1 MRVILNS
8 PVLAM
13 SDSGPA
19 SSSDKP
25 QASNVRWQFIDSS
38 NNSRSNLTQ
47 VKRHVM
53 QEYMRQKKGD
63 LQPGE
68 GEEEEEAEPIRPA
81 KRGRPKSTR
90 AAKRKST
97 RKAAQDT
104 IHPTPQDPLS
114 TNATKQPP
122 PVSEHDASAD
132 IEDIGQDRIVAV
144 TTSSSASM
152 LRVQAQSTTH
162 LPYRTS
168 SIQPYNP
175 FEPQRLMNISPQTHS
190 HPTDWSSIASWSSA
204 PTTPLEFTQSP
215 RSIMSAARTDPFNTL
230 PIELDLDG
238 QRLFDFYVNDMPAC
252 SYGTHFRSLKA
263 HNWYT
268 AVFVPEAM
276 KGAVAFQNTI
286 LVHAA
291 NTWAWVRNEGE
302 TADGLLHRDRA
313 IRMLREHIHKNPGD
327 TSDVAIISCLS
338 AAALEDFDPRPGRK
352 EFSWMHMRA
361 ARDMIRARGGPA
373 AFANTRLGMLI
384 NWQDYILSGYETRG
398 LSFSF
403 EPTPPSIQNVP
414 TEPLTHPSQISPSI
428 PSQPPHSMPSPP
440 YSTSSLSDN
449 TPCSE
454 PPSTTINSLMQLSPM
469 DEIRLQCEEFLD
481 FLRRCEQLALYQKAN
496 PESCDLSRHAS
507 VQESSLLFQILAAPP
522 GARFTASGD
531 RKQMVARFTA
541 LMILNAALWDYRYSP
556 IHAGTFLRTLEHS
569 MIDSEVSMSGSV
581 EAILQILLTCND
593 GYVSVDDIISSS
605 LSEELPD
612 FTQYSSTAAS
622 PSARPWFAG
631 RMLKIA
637 KRLGADSWHQISDL
651 LFSCLT
657 LQVSDYI
664 IHSWEPK
671 LRREILEA
679 PLTSYTMP
687 SLLE

>member
-1 MRVILNS
+1 
-8 PVLAM
+8 M

-19 SSSDKP
+19 GSSDKASTDNP

-38 NNSRSNLTQ
+38 NNRRSNLTQ

-63 LQPGE
+63 SQQGE
-68 GEEEEEAEPIRPA
+68 DEEEEENAPIRPA
-81 KRGRPKSTR
+81 KRGRPKSNR

-97 RKAAQDT
+97 RKAT
-104 IHPTPQDPLS
+104 HFTPQDPQS
-114 TNATKQPP
+114 TNATNQPP
-122 PVSEHDASAD
+122 AVSKQDALAD
-132 IEDIGQDRIVAV
+132 IEDSGQDRIVAV
-144 TTSSSASM
+144 TTSSNRSKLPA
-152 LRVQAQSTTH
+152 QAQSITH

-175 FEPQRLMNISPQTHS
+175 FEPQRLMNISPQPHN
-190 HPTDWSSIASWSSA
+190 
-204 PTTPLEFTQSP
+204 
-215 RSIMSAARTDPFNTL
+215 PFNTL
-230 PIELDLDG
+230 PVELDLDG

-313 IRMLREHIHKNPGD
+313 IRMLREHMHKNPGD

-403 EPTPPSIQNVP
+403 EPTPSFTPNVSA
-414 TEPLTHPSQISPSI
+414 EPLVQPSQIS
-428 PSQPPHSMPSPP
+428 QSMPSPP
-440 YSTSSLSDN
+440 YSTSSLSDVA
-449 TPCSE
+449 PCSE
-454 PPSTTINSLMQLSPM
+454 PTSAAATSSLIQLSPI

-496 PESCDLSRHAS
+496 PELCDLSRHTS

-541 LMILNAALWDYRYSP
+541 LMILNAALWDYRYAP
-556 IHAGTFLRTLEHS
+556 IHEGTFLRTLEYAL
-569 MIDSEVSMSGSV
+569 IDSEVSMSGSV

-593 GYVSVDDIISSS
+593 GYVSVDDIVSSS
-605 LSEELPD
+605 LSDEMPD
-612 FTQYSSTAAS
+612 FTQYSSVTSS

-637 KRLGADSWHQISDL
+637 KRLSADSWHQISDL
-651 LFSCLT
+651 FFSCLT
-657 LQVSDYI
+657 LQVSEHTV
-664 IHSWEPK
+664 HSWEPE

-679 PLTSYTMP
+679 PLTSYSMP

>member
-1 MRVILNS
+1 
-8 PVLAM
+8 M
-13 SDSGPA
+13 SDPGPA
-19 SSSDKP
+19 GSSDKPSSDKPSSDKPSSDKP

-63 LQPGE
+63 SQQ
-68 GEEEEEAEPIRPA
+68 A
-81 KRGRPKSTR
+81 KRGRPKATR

-97 RKAAQDT
+97 RKATQS
-104 IHPTPQDPLS
+104 TPQDPQS
-114 TNATKQPP
+114 TNETNQSPAVSKQ
-122 PVSEHDASAD
+122 DALAD
-132 IEDIGQDRIVAV
+132 IEDSGQGRIVAV
-144 TTSSSASM
+144 TTSSNPYELPA
-152 LRVQAQSTTH
+152 QAQSITH
-162 LPYRTS
+162 LPYRAS

-175 FEPQRLMNISPQTHS
+175 FDPQRLMNISPQTHS
-190 HPTDWSSIASWSSA
+190 YPTDFSSSLASWSSA
-204 PTTPLEFTQSP
+204 PTTPLDFTQSP

-313 IRMLREHIHKNPGD
+313 IRMLREHMYKNPGD

-338 AAALEDFDPRPGRK
+338 AAALEDFDPRLGRK

-403 EPTPPSIQNVP
+403 EPTPSFTP
-414 TEPLTHPSQISPSI
+414 TVSAEPLVQPPQISQSI
-428 PSQPPHSMPSPP
+428 PSPP
-440 YSTSSLSDN
+440 YSTSSLSDT

-454 PPSTTINSLMQLSPM
+454 PPPVATNSLMQLSPI

-481 FLRRCEQLALYQKAN
+481 LLRRCEQLALYQKAN
-496 PESCDLSRHAS
+496 PESCDLSRHTS
-507 VQESSLLFQILAAPP
+507 VQESSLLFQILSAPP

-541 LMILNAALWDYRYSP
+541 LMILNAALWDYRYAP
-556 IHAGTFLRTLEHS
+556 IHAGTFLRTLEYA

-581 EAILQILLTCND
+581 EAILQILLACND
-593 GYVSVDDIISSS
+593 GYVSVDHIISSS
-605 LSEELPD
+605 MSDELPD
-612 FTQYSSTAAS
+612 FTQYSSATPS

-651 LFSCLT
+651 LFYCLT
-657 LQVSDYI
+657 LQVSEYTV
-664 IHSWEPK
+664 HSWEPD

>member
-1 MRVILNS
+1 
-8 PVLAM
+8 M

-19 SSSDKP
+19 GSSDKP

-63 LQPGE
+63 SQQAE
-68 GEEEEEAEPIRPA
+68 DEEIEEDAPTRPA

-90 AAKRKST
+90 ATKRKST
-97 RKAAQDT
+97 RKAT
-104 IHPTPQDPLS
+104 HPTPQDPQS
-114 TNATKQPP
+114 TNVTNQPVALFEQDA
-122 PVSEHDASAD
+122 PVD
-132 IEDIGQDRIVAV
+132 IEDIGQDRIATV
-144 TTSSSASM
+144 TTSSSPSALSA
-152 LRVQAQSTTH
+152 QAQSIAH

-175 FEPQRLMNISPQTHS
+175 FEPQRLVDISPQTHS
-190 HPTDWSSIASWSSA
+190 YPTDLSSSLASWSST

-252 SYGTHFRSLKA
+252 SYGSHFRSLKA

-327 TSDVAIISCLS
+327 TSDIAIISCLS

-361 ARDMIRARGGPA
+361 ARDMIRARGGPT

-403 EPTPPSIQNVP
+403 EPTSSFTPITPAEPPVQ
-414 TEPLTHPSQISPSI
+414 PSQIS
-428 PSQPPHSMPSPP
+428 HSMPSPP
-440 YSTSSLSDN
+440 YSTSSLSDI

-454 PPSTTINSLMQLSPM
+454 PPPAATSSLIQLSPI

-496 PESCDLSRHAS
+496 PESCDLTRHTS
-507 VQESSLLFQILAAPP
+507 VQKSSLIFQILAAPP

-531 RKQMVARFTA
+531 RKQMVARLTA
-541 LMILNAALWDYRYSP
+541 LMILNAALWDYRYAP
-556 IHAGTFLRTLEHS
+556 MHAGTFLRTLEHA

-581 EAILQILLTCND
+581 EAILQILLACND
-593 GYVSVDDIISSS
+593 GYVSADDIISSS

-612 FTQYSSTAAS
+612 FSQYSSVTAS
-622 PSARPWFAG
+622 PSARPWFTG

-637 KRLGADSWHQISDL
+637 KRLGADSWHQISAL

-657 LQVSDYI
+657 LQVSEYTV
-664 IHSWEPK
+664 HSWEPE

>member
-1 MRVILNS
+1 MRVLLAS
-8 PVLAM
+8 TVLAM

-19 SSSDKP
+19 ESSDKSQTP
-25 QASNVRWQFIDSS
+25 NMRWQFIDAS

-53 QEYMRQKKGD
+53 QEYMRQKKSD
-63 LQPGE
+63 PHHGE
-68 GEEEEEAEPIRPA
+68 SEEEDAPIRPA

-97 RKAAQDT
+97 RNAAHGT
-104 IHPTPQDPLS
+104 SRS
-114 TNATKQPP
+114 TTKEKQPVEDTQQIP
-122 PVSEHDASAD
+122 TLSNNDAPAD
-132 IEDIGQDRIVAV
+132 IEDIGQDWISAV
-144 TTSSSASM
+144 STSSNPTA
-152 LRVQAQSTTH
+152 LPATAQSIVN

-168 SIQPYNP
+168 PIQPYNP
-175 FEPQRLMNISPQTHS
+175 FQPRNLRRISPQTQS
-190 HPTDWSSIASWSSA
+190 HLSDLSSLASWSSA

-230 PIELDLDG
+230 PIELDIDG

-302 TADGLLHRDRA
+302 TSDGLLHRDRA
-313 IRMLREHIHKNPGD
+313 IRMLREHMHKTPGD

-403 EPTPPSIQNVP
+403 EPAT
-414 TEPLTHPSQISPSI
+414 I
-428 PSQPPHSMPSPP
+428 PSQTLSAEPTIQASPNPNSMPSPP
-440 YSTSSLSDN
+440 CSTSSLSDI
-449 TPCSE
+449 TPCPE
-454 PPSTTINSLMQLSPM
+454 PPPITGNLPQPSPI

-481 FLRRCEQLALYQKAN
+481 FLRRCEQLALYQRQY
-496 PESCDLSRHAS
+496 PETCDIIRHSS
-507 VQESSLLFQILAAPP
+507 VQESSLLSQILAAPP

-531 RKQMVARFTA
+531 RKQMVARLTA
-541 LMILNAALWDYRYSP
+541 LIMLNAALWDYRYAP
-556 IHAGTFLRTLEHS
+556 IHAATFLSTLEHA

-581 EAILQILLTCND
+581 EAILQILLACND
-593 GYVSVDDIISSS
+593 GYVVVDETNSPF
-605 LSEELPD
+605 LSEQMPD
-612 FTQYSSTAAS
+612 FMQYSSTMAS

-637 KRLGADSWHQISDL
+637 KRLGADSWHRVSNL

-657 LQVSDYI
+657 LQVSESTIY
-664 IHSWEPK
+664 SWETE

-679 PLTSYTMP
+679 PLTNYIMP

>member
-1 MRVILNS
+1 
-8 PVLAM
+8 M
-13 SDSGPA
+13 SDPGPA
-19 SSSDKP
+19 GSSDKPSSDKP

-63 LQPGE
+63 SQQGE
-68 GEEEEEAEPIRPA
+68 DEEEEDAPTRPV

-97 RKAAQDT
+97 RKSTQST
-104 IHPTPQDPLS
+104 LQDPQS
-114 TNATKQPP
+114 TNAANQPP
-122 PVSEHDASAD
+122 EVSKQDALAD
-132 IEDIGQDRIVAV
+132 TEDSGQDRIAAV
-144 TTSSSASM
+144 TISSNPSELPA
-152 LRVQAQSTTH
+152 QAQSITH
-162 LPYRTS
+162 LPYRAS

-190 HPTDWSSIASWSSA
+190 YPTDLSSSLASWSSA
-204 PTTPLEFTQSP
+204 PTTPLEFAQSP

-313 IRMLREHIHKNPGD
+313 IRMLREHMHKNPGD

-373 AFANTRLGMLI
+373 AFASTRLGMLI

-403 EPTPPSIQNVP
+403 EPTSSFTP
-414 TEPLTHPSQISPSI
+414 TVSAEPLVQPSQIS
-428 PSQPPHSMPSPP
+428 QSMPSPP
-440 YSTSSLSDN
+440 CSTSSLSDT

-454 PPSTTINSLMQLSPM
+454 PPPAAPSSLMQLSPI

-496 PESCDLSRHAS
+496 PESCDLSRHTS
-507 VQESSLLFQILAAPP
+507 VQESSLLFQILSAPP

-541 LMILNAALWDYRYSP
+541 LMILNAALWDYRYAP
-556 IHAGTFLRTLEHS
+556 IHAGTFLRTLEYA

-581 EAILQILLTCND
+581 EAILQILLACND
-593 GYVSVDDIISSS
+593 GY
-605 LSEELPD
+605 
-612 FTQYSSTAAS
+612 YSSVTSS

-651 LFSCLT
+651 LFYCLT
-657 LQVSDYI
+657 LQVSEYTV
-664 IHSWEPK
+664 HSWEPD